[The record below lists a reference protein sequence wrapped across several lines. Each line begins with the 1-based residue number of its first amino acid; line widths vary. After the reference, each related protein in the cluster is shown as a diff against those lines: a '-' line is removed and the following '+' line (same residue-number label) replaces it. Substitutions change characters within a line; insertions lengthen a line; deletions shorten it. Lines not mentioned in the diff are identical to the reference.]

1 MIKGLVPGTDIKL
14 SPICLGTM
22 RLVDKGLIEND
33 VCSLIRTALDK
44 GINTHHISDEYNSFV
59 LICESYKQLKKK
71 EREQLQ
77 VICKISSPHFNEST
91 FDSSI
96 MKKHV
101 EKYLFSLGQER
112 LAVIQWMWRINPL
125 DDDVRLLRMADKLE
139 NIKNCFF
146 ELKSEGKVGDVA
158 CFPYSA
164 KFMKKVRQLGIC
176 KGQINYLNIFE
187 NNALDAG
194 LNEYTIALRPLA
206 AGQINKIPSE
216 LWSQHSSQL
225 GYSRNWTSAQHALAY
240 SLSSPQVISTVVSLN
255 NNEHLNA
262 AIDVVENFP
271 QNLTLNNYNSTLD
284 NLRELN

>member
-1 MIKGLVPGTDIKL
+1 VIKGLIPGTDIKL

-22 RLVDKGLIEND
+22 RLADKGLIKND
-33 VCSLIRTALDK
+33 VCSLIRSGLDK
-44 GINTHHISDEYNSFV
+44 GINTHHISDEYNSFA
-59 LICESYKQLKKK
+59 LICESYKQLKKE

-77 VICKISSPHFNEST
+77 VICKLSGPHFNEPT
-91 FDSSI
+91 FNSLI
-96 MKKHV
+96 MKKRV
-101 EKYLFSLGQER
+101 EKYLLSLDVER
-112 LAVIQWMWRINPL
+112 LAVIQWMWRMNPL

-139 NIKNCFF
+139 SIKNCFF

-164 KFMKKVRQLGIC
+164 KFMKQVRQLGIC
-176 KGQINYLNIFE
+176 KGQINYVNIFE
-187 NNALDAG
+187 NNALDVG

-216 LWSQHSSQL
+216 LWSEHSNQL

-240 SLSSPQVISTVVSLN
+240 SLSSPQVISAIVSLN

-262 AIDVVENFP
+262 AIDVVENLP
-271 QNLTLNNYNSTLD
+271 RDLTLNNYKSILD
-284 NLRELN
+284 ALREFN